1 MIIAGFGRVG
11 QIVARVLRAHHIPFT
26 AVEQSVEQV
35 DVSRR
40 FGNKIYY
47 GDPARPELLRAA
59 RADLAE
65 IFVIA
70 TDDPEANVRSA
81 RLVKRLYPHLKVYAR
96 ARNRQHAF
104 RLMDLQVEGI
114 VRETL
119 HSSLVLT
126 EKVLVGLGMAPEV
139 AKDRVARFRAHDE
152 KLLAAQHAV
161 YDDEAK
167 LVQSSK
173 EALAELEQIFEA
185 DVRE

>member
-1 MIIAGFGRVG
+1 M
-11 QIVARVLRAHHIPFT
+11 
-26 AVEQSVEQV
+26 
-35 DVSRR
+35 
-40 FGNKIYY
+40 
-47 GDPARPELLRAA
+47 
-59 RADLAE
+59 
-65 IFVIA
+65 
-70 TDDPEANVRSA
+70 RSA